1 MESVFV
7 GIEIGGTK
15 IQVVTG
21 DDQAQVVTRN
31 RFNADLAK
39 GAEGIREQIAAAL
52 ADIAK
57 RQQIAAIGVGF
68 GGPFN
73 RETGRTC
80 CSHQVEGWDDF
91 PLCDWLREQA
101 AGALVAIDNDANT
114 AALGEALA
122 GAGRGLSPV
131 FYVTVGSGIGGG
143 SGTAAERLRHAG
155 AWNDMVGLVA
165 A

>member
-52 ADIAK
+52 VDIA
-57 RQQIAAIGVGF
+57 
-68 GGPFN
+68 N
-73 RETGRTC
+73 
-80 CSHQVEGWDDF
+80 
-91 PLCDWLREQA
+91 
-101 AGALVAIDNDANT
+101 
-114 AALGEALA
+114 
-122 GAGRGLSPV
+122 
-131 FYVTVGSGIGGG
+131 
-143 SGTAAERLRHAG
+143 RHAG
-155 AWNDMVGLVA
+155 GRLVSVLEGGYNIAGLASASA
-165 A
+165 AHCRRLVHASDKTAR

>member
-57 RQQIAAIGVGF
+57 RQQIVAIGVGF
-68 GGPFN
+68 G
-73 RETGRTC
+73 
-80 CSHQVEGWDDF
+80 
-91 PLCDWLREQA
+91 
-101 AGALVAIDNDANT
+101 
-114 AALGEALA
+114 
-122 GAGRGLSPV
+122 
-131 FYVTVGSGIGGG
+131 
-143 SGTAAERLRHAG
+143 
-155 AWNDMVGLVA
+155 
-165 A
+165 